1 MQIIDFSLYDM
12 TESFTNLMVLLN
24 DYRVARVAQSQN

>member
-1 MQIIDFSLYDM
+1 MQIIDFSLYHM
-12 TESFTNLMVLLN
+12 TEYFINLMVLFN